1 MKRLA
6 GNRVLAGC
14 IAATV
19 LIPAPAVISQ
29 DWPQFFGPDRNG
41 TYTGPPLA
49 EDWSADGP
57 TVLWR
62 RPVGEGFSGPVTA
75 DGRVILHHRIGSEEI
90 VEAFEA
96 ESGDG
101 LWRYAY
107 PTTYR
112 DDFGFDE
119 GPRAVP
125 VIADGVVYTFGAQG
139 QLHAVNAET
148 GVLVWSVDTRQRFSV
163 PKNFFGTGGSPLVE
177 DGRVIANIG
186 GTTADGGPA
195 GIVAFD
201 AATGEVVWTGVDD
214 EASYSSAVGAT
225 IDGRR
230 YAIFFTR
237 TGLVGIDPSDG
248 ELQFQLRWRSRS
260 ASSVNAASPIVI
272 DNKIFVSAEYGPGA
286 GVLEWDGEDLTP
298 LWSSNDVLSTHY
310 ATSVYSDGYLYGY
323 HGRQEFGPSLRAVEF
338 ETGRVAWSIDQFRAG
353 GIILA
358 GDRLL
363 ILRESG
369 ELVLADASPDGFTPI
384 ARAQIIP
391 PALRAYA
398 ALSNGILYVRNSDR
412 PDAALLALDL
422 RP

>member
-6 GNRVLAGC
+6 SAPFLAACAAAMALVLAPAA
-14 IAATV
+14 IA
-19 LIPAPAVISQ
+19 Q

-41 TYTGPPLA
+41 VYTGPPLA
-49 EDWSADGP
+49 EEWSSDGP
-57 TVLWR
+57 PVLWN

-75 DGRVILHHRIGSEEI
+75 DGRVILHHRIGNEEI
-90 VEAFEA
+90 VEAFDA
-96 ESGDG
+96 ESGDN

-107 PTTYR
+107 ATTYR

-139 QLHAVNAET
+139 QLHAVDVRT
-148 GVLVWSVDTRQRFSV
+148 GEPVWSMDTQQRFSV

-186 GTTADGGPA
+186 GTTAEGMPA

-201 AATGEVVWTGVDD
+201 AATGEVLWAAVDD
-214 EASYSSAVGAT
+214 DASYSSAVGAT
-225 IDGRR
+225 IDGQR

-248 ELQFQLRWRSRS
+248 QLQFQLRWRSRS

-272 DNKIFVSAEYGPGA
+272 DNRIFISAEYGPGA
-286 GVLEWDGEDLTP
+286 GVLEWDGESLMP

-310 ATSVYSDGYLYGY
+310 ATSVYRDGYLYGY

-338 ETGRVAWSIDQFRAG
+338 ETGRVAWNVDQFRAG

-369 ELVLADASPDGFTPI
+369 ELVLADASPDGFSPI
-384 ARAQIIP
+384 ARAQILP
-391 PALRAYA
+391 PTMRAYA

-412 PDAALLALDL
+412 PDAVLVALDL